1 MYGLL
6 TKRQVKMA
14 GIGQVPFLRVNG
26 SRRTFSDTNQNNFQG
41 FSVIMYIVLNC
52 QTRNSFH

>member
-14 GIGQVPFLRVNG
+14 GIGQVLFLRVYG
-26 SRRTFSDTNQNNFQG
+26 PRRRFSDTNQNDFQG

-52 QTRNSFH
+52 QTSNSFH